1 MSQHRDHDRDRTAS
15 VRSGTTGVAAHLRT
29 HTQPVETVAVA
40 GALATV
46 FTVALVR
53 LALNAPVSLPSA
65 VADAYDVVTT
75 AALVGPALAA
85 LCLGVTSDRLPSRVG
100 YLCLGVFA
108 LLTTLTSSL
117 SIPAGVALVAGGA
130 LVVSSRPIR
139 RTSRSSVVAG
149 LFAVA
154 VVLALG
160 SAVGVLAVSLRSV
173 GTTAWLVGLACT
185 PLLTHPRRSDL
196 LLGVAVAGG
205 VLASGVVAPFVTG
218 AVALVGF
225 AVVGAPF
232 VLVALGVGGVIAALA
247 SAVRAGQRR
256 RAVGLGLLLFAGVPA
271 TMPRA
276 LAVVLGVTLLVDASH
291 LMSDGLAGGDDR

>member
-15 VRSGTTGVAAHLRT
+15 VRSATTEVVSQLRT
-29 HTQPVETVAVA
+29 HTQQAETVAVV
-40 GALATV
+40 GAVATV
-46 FTVALVR
+46 LTVCLVR
-53 LALNAPVSLPSA
+53 IALNAPVSLPSA
-65 VADAYDVVTT
+65 VADTYDVVST

-85 LCLGVTSDRLPSRVG
+85 LCFGVTSDRLPSRVG

-130 LVVSSRPIR
+130 LVVSSRPTR
-139 RTSRSSVVAG
+139 RTTRSSVVAG

-160 SAVGVLAVSLRSV
+160 SAVGVLSVSLRSV

-185 PLLTHPRRSDL
+185 PWLTHPRRGEL

-205 VLASGVVAPFVTG
+205 VLTSGVAAPFVTG
-218 AVALVGF
+218 AIALVGF

-232 VLVALGVGGVIAALA
+232 ALVALGFGGVTAALVG
-247 SAVRAGQRR
+247 SVQAGQRT

-271 TMPRA
+271 TIPRA
-276 LAVVLGVTLLVDASH
+276 LAVVLGVTLLVDESH
-291 LMSDGLAGGDDR
+291 LVSDGHSRGDRR